1 MDQKTSLIMKNK
13 QPRRIWL
20 VGATSG
26 IGLKLAEKLAK
37 QGNMVIISGRNED
50 VLNNLYQSNPK
61 YFFPLA
67 VDATKFEEVQM
78 AAQKIEAE
86 FGGLDTLFY
95 NAGNCIY
102 IDTKAF
108 QHKAFEKVF
117 QINYMGFV
125 YTIEASLPL
134 LRKGN
139 QPYLVGMSS
148 SSAFVGLPRAEAYGS
163 SKAAVQYLLDSLRVD
178 LAEEGIDVS
187 AVYPGFVKTP
197 LTDLND
203 FPMPFLI
210 SPDKAVDYILKG
222 MARRGHHIHFPKR
235 FTMLLKILGNLPSKL
250 KTKIVRKMVRT

>member
-1 MDQKTSLIMKNK
+1 MKNE

-20 VGATSG
+20 IGATSG
-26 IGLKLAEKLAK
+26 IGLKLAEEMAN
-37 QGNMVIISGRNED
+37 QGNMVIISGRNQD
-50 VLNNLYQSNPK
+50 ALNDLYQSNPK

-67 VDATKFEEVQM
+67 FDATNFEEVQK
-78 AAQKIEAE
+78 AGQKIEAR

-108 QHKAFEKVF
+108 QHETFEKVF

-125 YTIEASLPL
+125 YAIEASLPL
-134 LRKGN
+134 LREGN

-148 SSAFVGLPRAEAYGS
+148 SAAFVGLPRAEAYGS

-178 LAEEGIDVS
+178 IAAEGIDVS

-203 FPMPFLI
+203 FPMPFI
-210 SPDKAVDYILKG
+210 MSVDKAVDYILKG
-222 MARRGHHIHFPKR
+222 MARRDHHIHFPKR
-235 FTMLLKILGNLPSKL
+235 FTMLLKILGNLPSKM
-250 KTKIVRKMVRT
+250 KTKMVQKMART